1 MYCFTLD
8 YISSIIIPQ
17 RRKGKLPSL
26 KKSGPRKTVSG
37 NSIKINKIILFL
49 AGVALVAQL
58 GRALSWYDRD
68 RWFES
73 SPGLLFPPWHFI
85 FT

>member
-1 MYCFTLD
+1 
-8 YISSIIIPQ
+8 
-17 RRKGKLPSL
+17 L
-26 KKSGPRKTVSG
+26 KKSKPRKTVSG
-37 NSIKINKIILFL
+37 NIGGASIKINKIILFL

-73 SPGLLFPPWHFI
+73 SPGLLFPPWHSIFI
-85 FT
+85 

>member
-1 MYCFTLD
+1 MIVET
-8 YISSIIIPQ
+8 SV
-17 RRKGKLPSL
+17 GA
-26 KKSGPRKTVSG
+26 GV
-37 NSIKINKIILFL
+37 KINKIILFL

-73 SPGLLFPPWHFI
+73 SPGLLFSSWHLN

>member
-1 MYCFTLD
+1 VET
-8 YISSIIIPQ
+8 SV
-17 RRKGKLPSL
+17 GA
-26 KKSGPRKTVSG
+26 GV
-37 NSIKINKIILFL
+37 KINKIILFL

-73 SPGLLFPPWHFI
+73 SPGLLSIMSLQSPDI
-85 FT
+85 DENNLAC